1 MREPEAGLTCAA
13 AGKVQGSA
21 LGPFPSPRNGMPVA
35 SSGLSDQSQA
45 GILTVLKGILSLF
58 FHIKSWAEL
67 THDKVKLGD
76 WPGIA

>member
-1 MREPEAGLTCAA
+1 
-13 AGKVQGSA
+13 
-21 LGPFPSPRNGMPVA
+21 MPVA